1 MTEPAFVKWAR
12 SLSTTKYVQV
22 TREVLNLVTGAILNN
37 YQIVMDHS
45 DDKEEKQETK

>member
-22 TREVLNLVTGAILNN
+22 TREVLKY

-45 DDKEEKQETK
+45 DDKEDKQKTKQYGR